1 MSMPYPQQP
10 VGQPAAP
17 YVPGQPAVPYVP
29 GQPAVPYVPG
39 QPVYQGVPQGYST
52 APQGFAPGYAPVPQG
67 PVTRKVN
74 WVSIILGVV
83 GWTLIGLTVLAMWMA
98 LRASASDPDPS
109 GKDIIG
115 FFPLFAMI
123 FIGPVNLAG
132 GIIGIVGATGAP
144 KVRKLNWLGILLN
157 ASPYVMFGV
166 LMFALMLFA

>member
-1 MSMPYPQQP
+1 MSMLNNQQ
-10 VGQPAAP
+10 GEQPAAQQYAP
-17 YVPGQPAVPYVP
+17 AQAAQPVQRVVPQAGVPAQPA
-29 GQPAVPYVPG
+29 
-39 QPVYQGVPQGYST
+39 YQGG
-52 APQGFAPGYAPVPQG
+52 APGYAPVPQG

-132 GIIGIVGATGAP
+132 GIIGIVGATGTP

-157 ASPYVMFGV
+157 ASPYVMFVV
-166 LMFALMLFA
+166 LMFALMLVA

>member
-1 MSMPYPQQP
+1 M
-10 VGQPAAP
+10 
-17 YVPGQPAVPYVP
+17 
-29 GQPAVPYVPG
+29 
-39 QPVYQGVPQGYST
+39 
-52 APQGFAPGYAPVPQG
+52 
-67 PVTRKVN
+67 TRNVN

-83 GWTLIGLTVLAMWMA
+83 GWTLIGLTVLAMWLA

-132 GIIGIVGATGAP
+132 GIIGIVGATGTP

-157 ASPYVMFGV
+157 ASPYVMFVV
-166 LMFALMLFA
+166 LMFALMLVA

>member
-1 MSMPYPQQP
+1 M
-10 VGQPAAP
+10 
-17 YVPGQPAVPYVP
+17 
-29 GQPAVPYVPG
+29 
-39 QPVYQGVPQGYST
+39 
-52 APQGFAPGYAPVPQG
+52 
-67 PVTRKVN
+67 TRKVN

-83 GWTLIGLTVLAMWMA
+83 GWTLIGLTVLAMWLA

-132 GIIGIVGATGAP
+132 GIIGIVGATGTP

-157 ASPYVMFGV
+157 ASPYVMFVV
-166 LMFALMLFA
+166 LMFALMLSAQVAEARLSPCVQQCLWVHARRRGTREGVRLRWNFRDDQLMEERL

>member
-10 VGQPAAP
+10 VGQPAA
-17 YVPGQPAVPYVP
+17 
-29 GQPAVPYVPG
+29 PYVPG

-115 FFPLFAMI
+115 FFPLFALVI
-123 FIGPVNLAG
+123 IGPVNLAG
-132 GIIGIVGATGAP
+132 GIAGIMGAVGKP
-144 KVRKLNWLGILLN
+144 KTLKLNWLGILLN
-157 ASPYVMFGV
+157 ASPYVIFTVLPFLLAILFGR
-166 LMFALMLFA
+166 